1 MKIISKISL
10 IIIFISLIGYIQ
22 PVDANHFNTLLGY
35 HDEIYKIHL
44 QTIIRDKDNQ
54 LVSVI
59 ESTATNRLPTYLPDG
74 VPVPQLIDAMI
85 DLELMKNHQIV
96 IIDDKKYEKVQWVL
110 ETSANVWLDQGMET
124 PADSYLELCADFK
137 GYGYTCVPSFEAMTA
152 QYFLERD
159 FVVTDQWTVLRIIS

>member
-22 PVDANHFNTLLGY
+22 PAAANHFNTLLGY
-35 HDEIYKIHL
+35 HDEVYKIHL

-74 VPVPQLIDAMI
+74 VPVPQLIDTMI

-110 ETSANVWLDQGMET
+110 ETPANVYLAQGVTVSSET
-124 PADSYLELCADFK
+124 FLELCADVQ
-137 GYGYTCVPSFEAMTA
+137 GYGYTCIPSFDAMVA
-152 QYFLERD
+152 QAFLIEGD
-159 FVVTDQWTVLRIIS
+159 VVTDQWTVLRLVS